1 MLTNKIYKTIFLL
14 FLITAC
20 ASPNSNISSLDSA
33 DQEDASGIKTEN
45 NIESLEK
52 ELEAEREARLETERK
67 LEELKQQQVE
77 TVNTTIDKPK
87 VKEDTSII
95 TTPKTNPAME
105 IASEYNKVVNAYV
118 EYLRGLPAN
127 EGSGACSSSAD
138 LSHLNQMQRAALRD
152 ACSIVG
158 HHDLIVEPTYPRTN
172 PGSNPQRQPENDQ
185 TVDSL
190 IRIFDTVIRSVGR

>member
-33 DQEDASGIKTEN
+33 DQEDTSEIQTEN

-52 ELEAEREARLETERK
+52 ELEAEREARLETERE

-77 TVNTTIDKPK
+77 TVNTVNNEPK
-87 VKEDTSII
+87 AKEDTNII
-95 TTPKTNPAME
+95 KTPKTDPTID
-105 IASEYNKVVNAYV
+105 IASEYNMVVNAYV
-118 EYLRGLPAN
+118 EYLRGLPVN
-127 EGSGACSSSAD
+127 EGSSACSSSAD

-158 HHDLIVEPTYPRTN
+158 HRDLIVEPNYPRTN
-172 PGSNPQRQPENDQ
+172 PGSDPQRQPENDQ